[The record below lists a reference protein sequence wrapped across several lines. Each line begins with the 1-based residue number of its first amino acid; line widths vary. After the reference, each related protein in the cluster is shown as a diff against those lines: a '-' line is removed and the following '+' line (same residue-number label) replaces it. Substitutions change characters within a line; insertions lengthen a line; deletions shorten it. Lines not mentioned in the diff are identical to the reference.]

1 MKALE
6 RAKHAGLF
14 YKAVNAVE
22 QSVLSKIATNFL
34 WFFGFVFIVQKK
46 FYTNTNLFCSL
57 NEFARKSLTKK
68 A

>member
-22 QSVLSKIATNFL
+22 QSVLSKIATNFY
-34 WFFGFVFIVQKK
+34 GFLVLSSLFKKSFITLTLTQSM
-46 FYTNTNLFCSL
+46 LFI
-57 NEFARKSLTKK
+57 K
-68 A
+68 